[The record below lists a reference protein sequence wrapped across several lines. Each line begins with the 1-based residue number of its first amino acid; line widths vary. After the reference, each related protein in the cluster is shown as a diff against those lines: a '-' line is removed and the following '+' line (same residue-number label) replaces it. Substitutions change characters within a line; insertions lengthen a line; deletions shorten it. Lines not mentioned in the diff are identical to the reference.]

1 VEISEIMYKNIS
13 GTSKSQEAMK
23 FACSDTVPCSNIV
36 LNNVNLEGKDGT
48 VEAYCNSAIGFGY
61 GLVQPSVE
69 ACLTSSDKR
78 TIIIGKE
85 DADLARTS
93 QDHLIHTEL

>member
-1 VEISEIMYKNIS
+1 MYKNIS
-13 GTSKSQEAMK
+13 GTSKSRKAME

-36 LNNVNLEGKDGT
+36 LNNVNLAGKDGE

-61 GLVQPSVE
+61 GLVQPSIE

-78 TIIIGKE
+78 AIIDQNK
-85 DADLARTS
+85 DAEVIHTS
-93 QDHLIHTEL
+93 REHLIHTEL

>member
-1 VEISEIMYKNIS
+1 ME
-13 GTSKSQEAMK
+13 

-36 LNNVNLEGKDGT
+36 LNNVNLAGKDGE

-61 GLVQPSVE
+61 GLVQPSIE

-78 TIIIGKE
+78 AIIDQNK
-85 DADLARTS
+85 DAEVIQTS
-93 QDHLIHTEL
+93 QEHLIHTEL

>member
-1 VEISEIMYKNIS
+1 
-13 GTSKSQEAMK
+13 MK

-36 LNNVNLEGKDGT
+36 LNNVNLERKDGT
-48 VEAYCNSAIGFGY
+48 AEAYCNSAIGFGY

-78 TIIIGKE
+78 IISSIAEE
-85 DADLARTS
+85 DDAGDVVGRSSSSS
-93 QDHLIHTEL
+93 QEDYLIHTEL